1 MFVDLQ
7 LLPYHH
13 KKSEIPDSSFLLAIM
28 SPPTQTEFVYF
39 FLLFLSF
46 DGDSKCVLILN
57 FHLKF

>member
-1 MFVDLQ
+1 MLVDLQ

-39 FLLFLSF
+39 FFYYFFLSMAIANVFLFLIF
-46 DGDSKCVLILN
+46 I
-57 FHLKF
+57 